1 MFCVLYFTL
10 HYCGLVREK
19 FVASIENGGG
29 TKTWSQTQ
37 KFLLPMSL
45 HSNIKFAQL
54 EESLKRKYFQLWETC
69 FSFCHSVVDSVMN

>member
-1 MFCVLYFTL
+1 MFCVLYFTF

-19 FVASIENGGG
+19 FVASFENGGG

-54 EESLKRKYFQLWETC
+54 EEALKRKYFQLWETC